1 MINTC
6 HHSLATRPVM
16 EYCDAASELL
26 IAITIISGQHIP
38 VSATCESS
46 EILLTLVELAGCRQ
60 VRQHYYF
67 S

>member
-1 MINTC
+1 
-6 HHSLATRPVM
+6 M

-38 VSATCESS
+38 VFEFATCDSS
-46 EILLTLVELAGCRQ
+46 ETLLTLVELAGCC
-60 VRQHYYF
+60 QHCYF